1 MAVRFA
7 GDSSVVVTSAIDSV
21 GVPSSSVIVIVPVA
35 VEMDAEADEKEVI
48 ENCDYF
54 FDNSAIKSTEIQ
66 EIFTEKEMQ
75 QNGESDLYG
84 LASSNFA

>member
-1 MAVRFA
+1 MMKTKMVYL
-7 GDSSVVVTSAIDSV
+7 T
-21 GVPSSSVIVIVPVA
+21 VA

-66 EIFTEKEMQ
+66 EIFTEDQLQEK
-75 QNGESDLYG
+75 NNSDLYG
-84 LASSNFA
+84 LGSHSQFV